1 MGVVGF
7 FAGLLVGLIL
17 GAALVAIAA
26 TRTLQRE
33 ARHHNLTVS
42 VGEDDQ
48 LRITTDPRLGYRHQL
63 EALRR
68 EYEREHPNEYPN
80 SAAGLTWR

>member
-1 MGVVGF
+1 MTGVIGF
-7 FAGLLVGLIL
+7 FLGFTAGCIL

-26 TRTLQRE
+26 TRTLRRE
-33 ARHHNLTVS
+33 ARYHSLTVS

-68 EYEREHPNEYPN
+68 QWEREHPEEFLETR
-80 SAAGLTWR
+80 GTW